1 MGASTLH
8 IDGNNNGPSII
19 VSLGVHTGGQ
29 LWQYPGDILNI
40 AAKLTECNG
49 LIPHVTLPYE
59 GERYSLVYYF
69 IKARRDEPTPENAA
83 FLKDLGFSS
92 VLDCPPSPSDPRGD
106 LLKEAAAL
114 VAHLLIGSIRCACQ
128 RTRLP

>member
-1 MGASTLH
+1 MVSTLH

-19 VSLGVHTGGQ
+19 VSLGLHTGGQ

-40 AAKLTECNG
+40 AAKLTECDG

-92 VLDCPPSPSDPRGD
+92 VLDCPPSPGDPRGD
-106 LLKEAAAL
+106 LLKEAAVL
-114 VAHLLIGSIRCACQ
+114 VAPLLNGS
-128 RTRLP
+128 T